1 MATRLQPPPKGLYVT
16 DPYAWALEQAAL
28 LRARRFGELDL
39 ENLAEEV
46 EDLAGAQHRS
56 VRSRART
63 IIEHLL
69 KLEHSPATEPR
80 AGWRNT
86 VRVQRDDLDDDLTPT
101 LRRELLAELP
111 GLYARARRRAAE
123 ELVDQGEARAAASL
137 PDDCPYSL
145 DQVTGDW
152 LP

>member
-1 MATRLQPPPKGLYVT
+1 MTTRLQPPPKDLYET

-46 EDLAGAQHRS
+46 DDSAGAQHRA

-63 IIEHLL
+63 IMQHLL
-69 KLEHSPATEPR
+69 KLQHSPATAPR
-80 AGWRNT
+80 LGWRQT
-86 VRVQRDDLDDDLTPT
+86 VRAQRTDLADDLTPT
-101 LRRELLAELP
+101 LRRRL
-111 GLYARARRRAAE
+111 AE
-123 ELVDQGEARAAASL
+123 ELSGVYGGARKLAAGELGDHGEEAAVKAL
-137 PDDCPYSL
+137 PAECPYSL

>member
-1 MATRLQPPPKGLYVT
+1 MANRLQPPPKNFYET

-39 ENLAEEV
+39 ENLVEEV
-46 EDLAGAQHRS
+46 EDVAGSLRLS
-56 VRSRART
+56 VRSRVRT

-101 LRRELLAELP
+101 LRRKALAS
-111 GLYARARRRAAE
+111 A
-123 ELVDQGEARAAASL
+123 
-137 PDDCPYSL
+137 
-145 DQVTGDW
+145 
-152 LP
+152 

>member
-1 MATRLQPPPKGLYVT
+1 V
-16 DPYAWALEQAAL
+16 
-28 LRARRFGELDL
+28 RA
-39 ENLAEEV
+39 
-46 EDLAGAQHRS
+46 
-56 VRSRART
+56 

-69 KLEHSPATEPR
+69 KLEHSSATEPR
-80 AGWRNT
+80 AGWRDT

-111 GLYARARRRAAE
+111 GLYARARRRAADS
-123 ELVDQGEARAAASL
+123 LADRGEAGAAASL
-137 PDDCPYSL
+137 PVGCPYSL